1 MICQEHFLYLCR
13 TNILRC
19 VLSPLVVLLFQEYTS
34 IRYNIIDT
42 LVDKTVF
49 SDFYN
54 FFKMNTKLV
63 VLIQALLLIE
73 FVLIVWRRRME
84 WCNSYT
90 NFETNHTIVYIVCTV
105 SPTYIYFRM
114 NSGFRLGQRLA
125 AYEDD
130 KATLSFFYEI
140 YRVKYSREQIVI
152 NCVYM
157 SLKFT
162 P

>member
-73 FVLIVWRRRME
+73 FVLIVGGGE
-84 WCNSYT
+84 WSGVT
-90 NFETNHTIVYIVCTV
+90 LT
-105 SPTYIYFRM
+105 PT
-114 NSGFRLGQRLA
+114 L
-125 AYEDD
+125 
-130 KATLSFFYEI
+130 K
-140 YRVKYSREQIVI
+140 QI
-152 NCVYM
+152 
-157 SLKFT
+157 T
-162 P
+162 R